1 MHVLYYLEESL
12 LDSLLLS
19 SIAREDMTCCST
31 SDPLL
36 SPPPLLRWEI
46 LLCKESNRSVGVDS
60 EWILNLCRAD
70 IVADD
75 DDDDDDD
82 GVYDGRGMLIDGI

>member
-1 MHVLYYLEESL
+1 
-12 LDSLLLS
+12 
-19 SIAREDMTCCST
+19 
-31 SDPLL
+31 
-36 SPPPLLRWEI
+36 
-46 LLCKESNRSVGVDS
+46 VDS

-82 GVYDGRGMLIDGI
+82 DGAYDGRGMLIDGI

>member
-1 MHVLYYLEESL
+1 
-12 LDSLLLS
+12 
-19 SIAREDMTCCST
+19 
-31 SDPLL
+31 
-36 SPPPLLRWEI
+36 
-46 LLCKESNRSVGVDS
+46 VDS

-75 DDDDDDD
+75 DDDDDD

>member
-1 MHVLYYLEESL
+1 
-12 LDSLLLS
+12 
-19 SIAREDMTCCST
+19 
-31 SDPLL
+31 
-36 SPPPLLRWEI
+36 
-46 LLCKESNRSVGVDS
+46 
-60 EWILNLCRAD
+60 LNLCRAD

>member
-1 MHVLYYLEESL
+1 
-12 LDSLLLS
+12 
-19 SIAREDMTCCST
+19 
-31 SDPLL
+31 
-36 SPPPLLRWEI
+36 
-46 LLCKESNRSVGVDS
+46 VDS